1 MMNLPARCDATCR
14 SGGVM
19 TFEKIAVVGVGR
31 FGRLLAEILG
41 GDFDVVV
48 HGRRSVDVP
57 VGAAY
62 RAVSRDEAL
71 AADAVFYAVP
81 ISSFEAVLAAHLP
94 ALLARERPPLL
105 VDVLSVK
112 LHPKRVFEALL
123 PPHVEAMLTH
133 PMFGP
138 DSVSALGLAGLPIVL
153 DRFRASPETYRFWRA
168 YFEGKRLR
176 VIELAADEHD
186 RLAAYSQGVAHF
198 IGRVLDEMQLRQ
210 TPIDTVGTR
219 KLLEIREQTC
229 NDTWELFTDLQ
240 TKNPYTLEMR
250 VALGRAVDA
259 VYNRLLPDRV
269 DTDRLVVGIQGGRGS
284 FNEQAALYYLGREKI
299 DRYDI
304 RYLHTTAAVL
314 EALHEGRVDRGQ
326 FAVHNSVGG
335 IVHESIEAMQY
346 SKFRIVEEFSV
357 KIAHALMIRA
367 DARLADVDTIMTH
380 PQVLRQCRQTLSEKY
395 LRLRLTSGEGELI
408 DHALVAERLAQGGLP
423 RNVATM
429 GSRLLAEIHGLHVVE
444 DDLQDAAQNFT
455 AFLWVQRP

>member
-1 MMNLPARCDATCR
+1 MA
-14 SGGVM
+14 
-19 TFEKIAVVGVGR
+19 FEKIAIIGAGR

-41 GDFDVVV
+41 EDFDVRV
-48 HGRRSVDVP
+48 HGRHAVDVP
-57 VGAAY
+57 PGAPY
-62 RAVSRDEAL
+62 RAVSLDEAL
-71 AADAVFYAVP
+71 SADAVFYAVP
-81 ISSFEAVLAAHLP
+81 ISAFEAVLRDHLP
-94 ALLARERPPLL
+94 HLLARRRPPVLI
-105 VDVLSVK
+105 DVLSVK
-112 LHPKRVFEALL
+112 LHPRRVFEALL
-123 PPHVEAMLTH
+123 PPHVEALLSH

-153 DRFRASPETYRFWRA
+153 DRFRASEGTYGFWRA
-168 YFEGKRLR
+168 YFERKGLR

-198 IGRVLDEMQLRQ
+198 IGRVLDEMQLHP

-240 TKNPYTLEMR
+240 TKNPYTLDMR

-284 FNEQAALYYLGREKI
+284 FDEQAALYYLGREKV

-304 RYLHTTAAVL
+304 RHLHTTAHVL
-314 EALHEGRVDRGQ
+314 GALHEGRIDRGQ

-335 IVHESIEAMQY
+335 LVHESVEAMQFH
-346 SKFRIVEEFSV
+346 KFRIVDEFSIS
-357 KIAHALMIRA
+357 IAHALMIRP
-367 DARLADVDTIMTH
+367 DARLSEVDTIMTH
-380 PQVLRQCRQTLSEKY
+380 PRVREQCRQTLGEKY
-395 LRLRLTSGEGELI
+395 PRLRLASGEGELH
-408 DHALVAERLAQGGLP
+408 DPALVAERLGQGTLP

-429 GSRLLAEIHGLHVVE
+429 GSRLLAEIHGLQVVE
-444 DDLQDAAQNFT
+444 DDLQDVAHNVT

>member
-1 MMNLPARCDATCR
+1 MPFQRVA
-14 SGGVM
+14 
-19 TFEKIAVVGVGR
+19 IIGVGR

-41 GDFDVVV
+41 EDFDVLV
-48 HGRRSVDVP
+48 HGRRAIDVP
-57 VGAAY
+57 AGSRY
-62 RAVSRDEAL
+62 RAVDLDEAL

-81 ISSFEAVLAAHLP
+81 ISSFEAVLRAHLP
-94 ALLARERPPLL
+94 TLLARERPPLL
-105 VDVLSVK
+105 IDVLSVK

-123 PPHVEAMLTH
+123 PTHVEAILSH

-138 DSVSALGLAGLPIVL
+138 DSVTALGLAGLPIVL
-153 DRFRASPETYRFWRA
+153 DRFRASAETYGFWRE
-168 YFEGKRLR
+168 YFERKRLR

-198 IGRVLDEMQLRQ
+198 IGRVLDEMRLHQ

-259 VYNRLLPDRV
+259 VYSRLLPNRV
-269 DTDRLVVGIQGGRGS
+269 DADRLVVGIQGGRGS
-284 FNEQAALYYLGREKI
+284 FNEQAALYYLDREKI
-299 DRYDI
+299 DRHDI
-304 RYLHTTAAVL
+304 RYLHTTANVL
-314 EALHEGRVDRGQ
+314 EALHEGRIDRGQ

-335 IVHESIEAMQY
+335 IVHESVEAMQY
-346 SKFRIVEEFSV
+346 HKFRIVEEFSI

-395 LRLRLTSGEGELI
+395 PRLRLASGEGELI
-408 DHALVAERLAQGGLP
+408 DHALVAERLAQGDLP
-423 RNVATM
+423 GNIATM
-429 GSRLLAEIHGLHVVE
+429 GSRLLAEIHGLRVVE